1 MSVCVCLCI
10 CVSWRST
17 FNCSNGA
24 YVGWLLPSSS
34 QVGDGRFI
42 LQQLHNQQIWFRLL
56 LRTTGIHRFVY
67 LWLSYGW
74 VDDTY
79 IIQTDLKLLYICAC
93 CVISVTQV
101 MQTGITMRR
110 MQKPVSTANYCTL
123 TMERGELSSAFLPI
137 ITVGY
142 AMCIAHKFI
151 RLLYHFSF
159 GNPYHNE
166 MSILAPLQQCCRY
179 L

>member
-24 YVGWLLPSSS
+24 YIGWLLPSSS

-79 IIQTDLKLLYICAC
+79 IIQTDLKLLYICVC

-142 AMCIAHKFI
+142 AMCTQIHKTF
-151 RLLYHFSF
+151 LSF
-159 GNPYHNE
+159 
-166 MSILAPLQQCCRY
+166 
-179 L
+179 